1 MVPMLHQVWIN
12 FHFTRPLHWLSSK
25 IIHTI
30 GLKQYQ
36 TSVVVAKNSPSPQNK
51 IRVQWFV
58 FTRWH
63 GTRDSLSICMV
74 SHISETSSSDDQS
87 SWKPWCWVCPVHW
100 GWQVVGVT
108 WWTSFCSNCC
118 RLGLEKLTRL
128 KLKVMQYDLSKI
140 HQHNHCHSLF

>member
-1 MVPMLHQVWIN
+1 MLHQVWIN

-51 IRVQWFV
+51 IRVVCFYQVTWDPRLTLYLYGQSYLGDQFFGWPILMEAMV
-58 FTRWH
+58 
-63 GTRDSLSICMV
+63 LSV
-74 SHISETSSSDDQS
+74 SSSLGMTSGWCHLVDQ
-87 SWKPWCWVCPVHW
+87 
-100 GWQVVGVT
+100 
-108 WWTSFCSNCC
+108 
-118 RLGLEKLTRL
+118 LLL
-128 KLKVMQYDLSKI
+128 KLLPFGIGKTHQVMQFHLSKI